1 MENKISKYRNINS
14 TNNNENTI
22 ANYSNNITPKNQKL
36 QISKSKVKFN
46 LNRGKTSEEIKY
58 DNDDEIV
65 LNVKAIKRNKFYK
78 SRQKNKQKK
87 RNLNKDTIEESKNED
102 VFNQVPENSEKKSK
116 TTKKKVSFLRNYV
129 TIIDVESYKKFNFL
143 NAYEDPYEDALSMFG
158 NINLLN
164 EEDEEDE
171 NTRLNCACFIF

>member
-1 MENKISKYRNINS
+1 M
-14 TNNNENTI
+14 
-22 ANYSNNITPKNQKL
+22 

-58 DNDDEIV
+58 DDDDEIV

-78 SRQKNKQKK
+78 SRQKNKQRK

-102 VFNQVPENSEKKSK
+102 AFNHVPENLERKSK